1 MRRSDRRAQRGPCI
15 SGAKKGRYL
24 GPPRPS
30 AVGTLKTARLLLI
43 VLLPL
48 ALDIPFPLLASEF
61 RRALPLELIPVN
73 RQLVLDGDAVIHPR
87 QLPLGGEC
95 QVSNS
100 PPSSG
105 ASCRVPR

>member
-1 MRRSDRRAQRGPCI
+1 MLPKCFGRSDRRAQRGPRI

-30 AVGTLKTARLLLI
+30 AVGTLKTARRLLI

-48 ALDIPFPLLASEF
+48 GLDIPFPPLASEF

-73 RQLVLDGDAVIHPR
+73 RQLVLDGEAFIHPT

-95 QVSNS
+95 QRTVLQLQ
-100 PPSSG
+100 
-105 ASCRVPR
+105 